1 MPVGELAIGIAY
13 RDKKMIATK
22 IAMIPMTIGIHRKIA
37 RSKNPP
43 TLKAEGPVPTYAND
57 TIIVIPPAP
66 TPEED
71 MRLLRDTGRRMA
83 REYFENHPRAWEKS
97 S

>member
-1 MPVGELAIGIAY
+1 MIPVLANYMPVDALAIGIAY

-43 TLKAEGPVPTYAND
+43 TLKAEGPVRPSSLRRW
-57 TIIVIPPAP
+57 
-66 TPEED
+66 
-71 MRLLRDTGRRMA
+71 RLRRVA
-83 REYFENHPRAWEKS
+83 RLCSRF
-97 S
+97 